1 MSGPT
6 RLIRGVH
13 HAHALPPD
21 HRPRPRGPRRACEGC
36 GCILRASNPDTLC
49 APCGERAE
57 QQNIP
62 RPPAPAPPVKSRP
75 PKVYGRDPEG
85 ALARPDV
92 QAALR
97 FIAAMDVDA
106 SRTRYDLRRRRHGL
120 LSASRLREL
129 IGGWRQ
135 VRAEADRLV
144 ASEME
149 EAA

>member
-36 GCILRASNPDTLC
+36 GCILRASNPETLC
-49 APCGERAE
+49 APCDDRQRASS
-57 QQNIP
+57 I
-62 RPPAPAPPVKSRP
+62 RPPEPPPRVVAAPRV
-75 PKVYGRDPEG
+75 KVYGQDPQG
-85 ALARPDV
+85 ALQRPDV

-97 FIAAMDVDA
+97 FIAAMDVEPTRA
-106 SRTRYDLRRRRHGL
+106 RYDLRRRRHGL

-129 IGGWRQ
+129 VGGWRQ
-135 VRAEADRLV
+135 VRAEAERLTTHP
-144 ASEME
+144 EQ